1 MTTARPQL
9 LYVAAQLPKRSETFV
24 YRELMGLRDA
34 GWPVATLSLRSPEA
48 DLGDARLDQLA
59 SETAV
64 VYRRASSMLPAALR
78 ELFTHP
84 LRSLRT
90 VASAVGLA
98 LRPGDIHGL
107 HRIKL
112 LAQVFGVLSVAEQVR
127 RAGVRH
133 VHAHMAHGP
142 TSNAMLLAWHLDV
155 PFSFTGHAVDI
166 FSRRTLLLTKLQ
178 RAAFCACISEW
189 HRTFYQ
195 DELVRAGA
203 PRLAEQRLP
212 VVRCGVDISEFVPV
226 DSRRPGRLRMLTV
239 GRLIEKKGFDLLLR
253 ALAAQSEDAPDFE
266 CVIMGG
272 GEESEALAAL
282 CEELGLEDR
291 VTFTGAVP
299 NHEVRERLQHADLF
313 VLPCRVAKSGD
324 RDGIP
329 VVLMEAMASGVPVVA
344 GDIPSIRELV
354 RDDHS
359 GLLVEPESVDMLAH
373 AIGRLLG
380 DHEVRA
386 RLADGGR
393 ARVVEE
399 FSLEQNVARIAAA
412 IGAVHGQATRPV

>member
-1 MTTARPQL
+1 
-9 LYVAAQLPKRSETFV
+9 
-24 YRELMGLRDA
+24 
-34 GWPVATLSLRSPEA
+34 
-48 DLGDARLDQLA
+48 
-59 SETAV
+59 
-64 VYRRASSMLPAALR
+64 
-78 ELFTHP
+78 
-84 LRSLRT
+84 
-90 VASAVGLA
+90 
-98 LRPGDIHGL
+98 
-107 HRIKL
+107 
-112 LAQVFGVLSVAEQVR
+112 
-127 RAGVRH
+127 
-133 VHAHMAHGP
+133 MA
-142 TSNAMLLAWHLDV
+142 
-155 PFSFTGHAVDI
+155 TGHAVDI

-226 DSRRPGRLRMLTV
+226 ESRRPGRLRMLTV

-359 GLLVEPESVDMLAH
+359 GLLVEPESVDMLAP

-386 RLADGGR
+386 RLAAGGR
-393 ARVVEE
+393 AWVVEE

-412 IGAVHGQATRPV
+412 IEAVHDQATRSD